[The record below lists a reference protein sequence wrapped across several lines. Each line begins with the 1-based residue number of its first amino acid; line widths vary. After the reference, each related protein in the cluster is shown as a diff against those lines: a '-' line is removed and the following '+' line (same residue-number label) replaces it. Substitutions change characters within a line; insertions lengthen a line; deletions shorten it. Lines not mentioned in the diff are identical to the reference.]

1 MNNKKRIAFLCHPYH
16 RGGVT
21 RWMADAAIAATQT
34 HEVYFITVQPA
45 VTFYSGRGRET
56 LLQLIAGCAA
66 IKVVSIAVGRDF
78 EFGTPDYRANVY
90 SGLLQ
95 QVPAGTPIILADDYA
110 VWAGAAACHTAFP
123 LVGVLHADEQVYYD
137 MAAKHIADVDV
148 FACVSN
154 RVQQKAIELL
164 PGINT
169 SLIPVIP
176 CGINLPA
183 MPVTTSV
190 KMDTIQLVYVG
201 RVSHYQKRTTD
212 LILIATRLHELGV
225 AFHLTIIGDGDA
237 RPSLMQ
243 AVENGVL
250 KGKVSFPGWL
260 SQQQVATH
268 LAGSDV
274 LVLTS
279 DFEGMPIAMM
289 EALAM
294 GCGFVGTRVSGI
306 EDMELQ
312 PAAAQC
318 LSVFDAGDIDAAV
331 AAIQEVAAIPTEK
344 RKAAAR
350 TIAETEFAMSV
361 CLRRYHDAILHVP
374 ARNTTTVPQVAMPF
388 SAWVQSRF
396 LAFVRSSRMRLSR

>member
-1 MNNKKRIAFLCHPYH
+1 
-16 RGGVT
+16 
-21 RWMADAAIAATQT
+21 MADAAIAATQT
-34 HEVYFITVQPA
+34 HEVYFVTVQPA
-45 VTFYSGRGRET
+45 VTFYSGSGRET
-56 LLQLIAGCAA
+56 LLQLIASCAA
-66 IKVVSIAVGRDF
+66 IRVVSIPVGRDF
-78 EFGTPDYRANVY
+78 EFGTPEYRANVY

-110 VWAGAAACHTAFP
+110 VWAGAAACHSAFP

-154 RVQQKAIELL
+154 RVQQKALKVL
-164 PGINT
+164 PGIKE

-176 CGINLPA
+176 CGINLPP
-183 MPVTTSV
+183 MPATTA
-190 KMDTIQLVYVG
+190 KETNTIKLVYVG
-201 RVSHYQKRTTD
+201 RVSDYQKRTAD
-212 LILIATRLHELGV
+212 LLHIANRLHERGI

-237 RPSLMQ
+237 RQSLMQ
-243 AVENGVL
+243 SVAEGAL
-250 KGKVSFPGWL
+250 SGLVSFPGWL
-260 SQQQVATH
+260 SQQQVASH
-268 LAGSDV
+268 LAESDV

-294 GCGFVGTRVSGI
+294 GCGFTGTRVSGI

-318 LSVFDAGDIDAAV
+318 LRVFDVGDIDAAV
-331 AAIQEVAAIPTEK
+331 AAIQEVAAIPAEK

-361 CLRRYHDAILHVP
+361 CLRRYHDAILNVP
-374 ARNTTTVPQVAMPF
+374 ARHTTTVPQVAMPF
-388 SAWVQSRF
+388 AAWVQSRF